1 MLKTNGAR
9 LPKMSDQSL
18 IFGNS
23 KVGNGQISSSPN
35 IKNWNINDMDGNA
48 LINGKTDFIKLCFK
62 SRLEQ
67 SSFWTTD
74 NGIVFT

>member
-1 MLKTNGAR
+1 MLKTNGQDYQR
-9 LPKMSDQSL
+9 MSDQSL
-18 IFGNS
+18 MFGNI

-48 LINGKTDFIKLCFK
+48 LINGKTDFIKLRFK
-62 SRLEQ
+62 SKLEQ